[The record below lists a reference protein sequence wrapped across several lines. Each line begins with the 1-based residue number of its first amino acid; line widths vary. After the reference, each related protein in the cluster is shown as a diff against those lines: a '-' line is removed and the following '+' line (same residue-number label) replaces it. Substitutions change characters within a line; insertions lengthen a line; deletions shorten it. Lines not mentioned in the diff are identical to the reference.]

1 MCGKITQMLT
11 WSEVVGLADLQTS
24 IRPDGV
30 ATVTPMRLASVI
42 VRDDSGQRKAVRM
55 RWGLIPPGAKDPT
68 VKPHIHARAETIDVK
83 PAFRA
88 AFAARRGILA
98 VTSFNEGREI
108 TPTKT
113 EQHVL
118 TPLDGAPIGIA
129 VVWERQSNM
138 NREPH
143 GGALLTFAMVT
154 VPPNDLIATIT
165 DRMPALLAA
174 ADWPMWLGE
183 VTATPDEVKAL
194 LKTSERALGMQRAAK
209 PPSKKDDGQPTLF

>member
-11 WSEVVGLADLQTS
+11 WGEVVELSDLQAS

-30 ATVTPMRLASVI
+30 ETVTPMRFASVI
-42 VRDDSGQRKAVRM
+42 ARDEGGKRKAVRM
-55 RWGLIPPGAKDPT
+55 RWGLIPPGAKDQRT

-118 TPLDGAPIGIA
+118 TPRDGAPIGIA
-129 VVWERQSNM
+129 VVWEHWQ
-138 NREPH
+138 EAH
-143 GGALLTFAMVT
+143 GGALPTFAMVT

-165 DRMPALLAA
+165 DRMPALIAP
-174 ADWPMWLGE
+174 ADWPKWLGE
-183 VTATPDEVKAL
+183 TAATPDEVKAL
-194 LKTSERALGMQRAAK
+194 LKTSMRALDMQRAAQ
-209 PPSKKDDGQPTLF
+209 PPPKQDDGQPTLF